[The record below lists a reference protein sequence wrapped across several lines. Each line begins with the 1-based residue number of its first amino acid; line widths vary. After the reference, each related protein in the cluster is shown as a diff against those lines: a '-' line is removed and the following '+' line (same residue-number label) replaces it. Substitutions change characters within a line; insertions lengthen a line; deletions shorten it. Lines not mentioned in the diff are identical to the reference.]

1 MQPYFYHAKIV
12 KVYDGDTCTCEI
24 DLGFNIT
31 RKVKIRLVGINTPEI
46 RTKDLEEKEAGYR
59 SRDWLAERILNK
71 KVLLHTAKQG
81 KFGRW
86 LGTIWTLN
94 QESPNFENSY
104 NKEMI
109 TEGLAK
115 EYWGGKR

>member
-86 LGTIWTLN
+86 LGTIWTLK

-109 TEGLAK
+109 SEGLAK